1 MLINLF
7 DVEDRK
13 LTPSQACYAIPWLER
28 IMKLYPENYIQIYKY
43 IFFTV
48 CPDGTINPY
57 VNLPEDEREDV
68 VMADLAPLTF
78 SLEDEVVVDTLNR
91 CKKLYET
98 PVLRTFIGAKK
109 MLDKVG
115 RFLDTEEITTGKD
128 GNASEIRAMLK
139 ELSTYWENYNKL
151 ENVLK
156 EEQAKVKG
164 DRIIPFHQQAGYKE
178 TKSYE

>member
-1 MLINLF
+1 MQVNLF
-7 DVEDRK
+7 DVEDK
-13 LTPSQACYAIPWLER
+13 NLVPGQACYMIPWLER
-28 IMKLYPENYIQIYKY
+28 IMKLYPNNYIQVYKY
-43 IFFTV
+43 IFFTT
-48 CPDGTINPY
+48 CRNSTNPY
-57 VNLPEDEREDV
+57 VNLPEDTREQV
-68 VMADLAPLTF
+68 ILSDLAPIKF
-78 SLEDEVVVDTLNR
+78 SLEDDVILDTIEK

-98 PVLRTFIGAKK
+98 PVLRTFLGAKK

-115 RFLDTEEITTGKD
+115 QFLDTEEITTGKD

-178 TKSYE
+178 TKNYE

>member
-7 DVEDRK
+7 DVEDKK
-13 LTPSQACYAIPWLER
+13 LVPSHACYAIPWLKK
-28 IMKLYPENYIQIYKY
+28 IMDIFPNNYIDVYKY
-43 IFFTV
+43 IFFTT

-68 VMADLAPLTF
+68 VIADLSPLSF
-78 SLEDEVVVDTLNR
+78 SLDDDIINQTISK
-91 CKKLYET
+91 CKKMYET

-109 MLDKVG
+109 MLDKIA
-115 RFLDTEEITTGKD
+115 RFLDEEEITTGKE
-128 GNASEIRAMLK
+128 GNATEIRGMLK

-164 DRIIPFHQQAGYKE
+164 DRIIPFHQQATYKE
-178 TKSYE
+178 TKNYE

>member
-1 MLINLF
+1 MLVNLF
-7 DVEDRK
+7 EVEDQR
-13 LTPSQACYAIPWLER
+13 LVPGYACYGIPWLKR
-28 IMKLYPENYIQIYKY
+28 IIDLYPDNYIQIYKY
-43 IFFTV
+43 IFYTT

-57 VNLPEDEREDV
+57 VNLPEDEREAV
-68 VMADLAPLTF
+68 VMSDLAPIKF
-78 SLEDEVVVDTLNR
+78 SLDDDVIVNTVDR

-98 PVLRTFIGAKK
+98 PVLRTFLGAKK

-115 RFLDTEEITTGKD
+115 RFLDSEEITTGKD

-156 EEQAKVKG
+156 EEHAKVKG

-178 TKSYE
+178 TKTYD

>member
-1 MLINLF
+1 MLVNLF
-7 DVEDRK
+7 DVEDKK
-13 LTPSQACYAIPWLER
+13 LIPSQACYAIPWLER
-28 IMKLYPENYIQIYKY
+28 IMKQYPDEYIQIYKY
-43 IFFTV
+43 IFFTT

-57 VNLPEDEREDV
+57 VNLPEDEKEAV
-68 VMADLAPLTF
+68 VMADLSPIKF
-78 SLEDEVVVDTLNR
+78 SLEDDVIIDTLEK

-98 PVLRTFIGAKK
+98 PVLRTFVGAKK

-115 RFLDTEEITTGKD
+115 RFLDSEEITTGKD

-139 ELSTYWENYNKL
+139 ELSIYWEHYNKL

-156 EEQAKVKG
+156 EEHAKVKG
-164 DRIIPFHQQAGYKE
+164 DRVVPFHQQAGYKE

>member
-1 MLINLF
+1 MLPNLF
-7 DVEDRK
+7 DVEGK
-13 LTPSQACYAIPWLER
+13 NLVPSQACYAIPWLER
-28 IMKLYPENYIQIYKY
+28 IMTLYPNDYLQIYKY
-43 IFFTV
+43 IFFTT

-57 VNLPEDEREDV
+57 VNLPEDEKEDV
-68 VMADLAPLTF
+68 VMADLAPLKF
-78 SLEDEVVVDTLNR
+78 SLEDDVIVDTVNK

-98 PVLRTFIGAKK
+98 PVLRTFLGAKK

-115 RFLDTEEITTGKD
+115 RFLDDEEITTGKD
-128 GNASEIRAMLK
+128 GNSSEIRAMLK

-164 DRIIPFHQQAGYKE
+164 DRIIPFHQKEGYKE
-178 TKSYE
+178 TKRYE